1 MQNTSYETK
10 RFIVSLILVFLT
22 GLILTPS
29 DSSAKEKE
37 YKGPKKRIAVL
48 EFADKSGN
56 QHSGWHDVGRGMS
69 DSLVTALVKTNRF
82 IVIEREQIDKIMA
95 EQSFGLS
102 GAVNPDTAAKIGR
115 IIGVGVIVTGGVTE
129 FGVKESKM
137 GGGGL
142 GRVFPLGGGGKIE
155 RNTAGVALDVRF
167 SDTTTGQILL
177 AEMSEGEESSHGVD
191 VDLSIAPSVDFG
203 KEGFDETVI
212 GKATR
217 KTVEKVV
224 EKIKEA
230 MENVPWQGSIV
241 KVSGEQIYINTGS
254 DDGREPG
261 NVFIV
266 YRAGEELI
274 DPDTGESLGSEMEK
288 LGRIEIVNVKDK
300 KLSIAKPIEGSGF
313 MRADIVKD
321 K

>member
-1 MQNTSYETK
+1 MRNNRLKKGIAIT
-10 RFIVSLILVFLT
+10 IVVSVMHALLL
-22 GLILTPS
+22 LTPL
-29 DSSAKEKE
+29 DLQAKDKE

-48 EFADKSGN
+48 EFAEKSGN

-82 IVIEREQIDKIMA
+82 IVIEREQINKIMA
-95 EQSFGLS
+95 EQSFGMS

-137 GGGGL
+137 GVGGL
-142 GRVFPLGGGGKIE
+142 GRVLPFGGGGKIE
-155 RNTAGVALDVRF
+155 RNTARVALDVRF
-167 SDTTTGQILL
+167 IDTTTGQILL
-177 AEMSEGEESSHGVD
+177 AEMAEGEESSHGVD
-191 VDLSIAPSVDFG
+191 VDLSIVPSVDFG

-241 KVSGEQIYINTGS
+241 KVSGE
-254 DDGREPG
+254 
-261 NVFIV
+261 
-266 YRAGEELI
+266 
-274 DPDTGESLGSEMEK
+274 
-288 LGRIEIVNVKDK
+288 
-300 KLSIAKPIEGSGF
+300 
-313 MRADIVKD
+313 
-321 K
+321 

>member
-1 MQNTSYETK
+1 MRIFYFSSKMLVISILMTCLLLTSSVVT
-10 RFIVSLILVFLT
+10 
-22 GLILTPS
+22 
-29 DSSAKEKE
+29 AKEKE

-48 EFADKSGN
+48 DFEDKSGH
-56 QHSGWHDVGRGMS
+56 QHSGWRDVGRGMA
-69 DSLVTALVKTNRF
+69 DMLVTSLVKTNRF
-82 IVIEREQIDKIMA
+82 IVIEREQINKIMA
-95 EQSFGLS
+95 EQAFGLS

-137 GGGGL
+137 GVGGL
-142 GRVFPLGGGGKIE
+142 GRVLPFGGGGKIE
-155 RNTAGVALDVRF
+155 RNTARVALDVRF
-167 SDTTTGQILL
+167 IDTTTGQILL
-177 AEMSEGEESSHGVD
+177 AEMAEGEESSHGVD

-203 KEGFDETVI
+203 KEGFDEIVI

-261 NVFIV
+261 NEFVV
-266 YRAGEELI
+266 YRAGEELL
-274 DPDTGESLGSEMEK
+274 DPDTGESLGSETEK
-288 LGRIEIVNVKDK
+288 IGRIEIVNVKDK

>member
-1 MQNTSYETK
+1 MQNTWYETK
-10 RFIVSLILVFLT
+10 RFIVSLILLFLT

-48 EFADKSGN
+48 EFEDKSGN

-95 EQSFGLS
+95 EQSFGMS

-137 GGGGL
+137 GVGGL
-142 GRVFPLGGGGKIE
+142 GRVLPFGGGGAIQT
-155 RNTAGVALDVRF
+155 NTARVVLDVRF
-167 SDTTTGQILL
+167 VDTSTGQILM
-177 AEMSEGEESSHGVD
+177 AETALGEESSRGVD
-191 VDLSIAPSVDFG
+191 VDLSMAPSVEFG
-203 KEGFDETVI
+203 KQGFDETVI
-212 GKATR
+212 GKAVR
-217 KTVEKVV
+217 ESVEEVV
-224 EKIKEA
+224 EKITEA
-230 MENVPWQGSIV
+230 MEKMPWQGSVV
-241 KVSGEQIYINTGS
+241 KVTGDKIYINSGN
-254 DDGREPG
+254 DDGRKTG
-261 NVFIV
+261 DKFTV
-266 YRAGEELI
+266 YRAGEELL

-288 LGRIEIVNVKDK
+288 IGEIEIVEVKDK
-300 KLSIAKPIEGSGF
+300 KLSIAKPVKGSGF
-313 MRADIVKD
+313 ARADIVKEE
-321 K
+321 